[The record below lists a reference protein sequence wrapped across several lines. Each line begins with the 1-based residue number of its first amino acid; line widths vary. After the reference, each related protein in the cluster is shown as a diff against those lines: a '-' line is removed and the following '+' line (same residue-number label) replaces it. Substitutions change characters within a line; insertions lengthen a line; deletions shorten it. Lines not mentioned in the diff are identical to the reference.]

1 MNNASINQEQVN
13 EPLNSTPFYKIDN
26 GLTSAKKATY
36 PPAKK
41 IAYPAATKKAYPPAK
56 ELISHIAN

>member
-13 EPLNSTPFYKIDN
+13 EPLNNTPFYKVES
-26 GLTSAKKATY
+26 GLNPAKRVTY

-41 IAYPAATKKAYPPAK
+41 IAYPPAK